1 MFEVEILFC
10 RADKDGIKIDDIR
23 GYILSHLSE
32 IRLNNTYLVVW
43 LQASGRIN
51 QTNVSTT

>member
-1 MFEVEILFC
+1 MFEVENLFC

-32 IRLNNTYLVVW
+32 IILKNTYLSPDFG
-43 LQASGRIN
+43 AHKSDEH
-51 QTNVSTT
+51 T